1 MPDYSDDEIDK
12 TSDDISELD
21 DLFIDGKLSKNKTNP
36 LQLYNDVSF
45 WSSLGI
51 LQNLQDPNWI
61 IGGTFQVAIN

>member
-1 MPDYSDDEIDK
+1 MPDYSDEEIDK

-45 WSSLGI
+45 
-51 LQNLQDPNWI
+51 
-61 IGGTFQVAIN
+61 